1 METPKDQTVPQ
12 DTEHPLL
19 EKLLLL
25 QALGQVLQVDQAKAE
40 LQVVWFHQAVVV
52 AVAVVMA
59 VPRLARESKLDMNP
73 RLCLSLVQRL
83 QETLGKIH

>member
-19 EKLLLL
+19 GKLLLL

-40 LQVVWFHQAVVV
+40 LQVVWFHQVAVV